1 MFVFSL
7 FLWPSPAVAL
17 VGAIVLPIA
26 VQSGLTPLAA
36 AMAMNLFGHG
46 FALSYDAVIQGAP
59 AISAGAADISTTDI
73 LSKGRPLFWIMGITC
88 VCSAFLLNR
97 MTLAG
102 QRKNEDQRNDL
113 KITDLPEKQEDSG
126 EETPEEK
133 GIGRS
138 NIPPLLRLWRSYSH
152 CFSYGYPVYVLI
164 QIKGR
169 RCHQPGCGDCSYSY
183 VCGRGH
189 GV

>member
-59 AISAGAADISTTDI
+59 AISAGAADISTADI
-73 LSKGRPLFWIMGITC
+73 LSKG
-88 VCSAFLLNR
+88 SAFILDHG
-97 MTLAG
+97 A
-102 QRKNEDQRNDL
+102 
-113 KITDLPEKQEDSG
+113 LPVCAAHF
-126 EETPEEK
+126 
-133 GIGRS
+133 
-138 NIPPLLRLWRSYSH
+138 YST
-152 CFSYGYPVYVLI
+152 V
-164 QIKGR
+164 
-169 RCHQPGCGDCSYSY
+169 
-183 VCGRGH
+183 
-189 GV
+189 